1 MIKLVVRLLAL
12 ITAVLVIFIAVSRRA
27 AVYQP
32 QQTLSVL
39 AQTYIP
45 VHSGTPLRVPFLLAA
60 AAGTPYGSKEFQG
73 HWSIVFLGYTACPL
87 VCPKTLSVLS
97 AASRLPESGVGLGST
112 HPLFF
117 SVDPEHDTPERLRA
131 YLHYPLDP
139 HIVGLTGTREAIIE
153 FTKEIGSLSSHR
165 IVGHRPFNI
174 TICCRS
180 ARSSH
185 RHLAA
190 PQQASANRHRFR
202 KVRLS
207 AVFRST
213 AKVFD

>member
-45 VHSGTPLRVPFLLAA
+45 VHSGTPLRVPFLLASD
-60 AAGTPYGSKEFQG
+60 GTPYGSKEFQG
-73 HWSIVFLGYTACPL
+73 HWSIVFFGYTACPL

-112 HPLFF
+112 HPLFV

-131 YLHYPLDP
+131 YLHHFDP

-153 FTKEIGSLSSHR
+153 FAKEIGAGSQAIGSSAIDHSTSLFVVDPQGR
-165 IVGHRPFNI
+165 LAGILLRPNKPAQIVADF
-174 TICCRS
+174 S
-180 ARSSH
+180 
-185 RHLAA
+185 
-190 PQQASANRHRFR
+190 

-207 AVFRST
+207 AVSKST
-213 AKVFD
+213 AKAFD